1 MYIVKQVLKSRHVFH
16 STLLTLS
23 FDRNMLR
30 QHYAL
35 NAGVCSFP
43 PFFSWIATL
52 LKACLVFLFTQL
64 SFRTYSTDCTR
75 WSLFSLTFP
84 SFCMMHCLELVP
96 DRTISASV
104 PSPRVLPRQ
113 EWRTWQELVELGAVW
128 LSSTPLLLLSYTNS
142 VLHCHQPQKVSV
154 VSIRPSNTLAN
165 FLPDQA
171 NGTICRK
178 LSFPTQH
185 LKSLLERDCLTSC
198 CPTFTFSS
206 RLNSEPHT

>member
-1 MYIVKQVLKSRHVFH
+1 MYILKQVLKSRHVFH

-23 FDRNMLR
+23 FDRNMVG

-35 NAGVCSFP
+35 NASVGFFL
-43 PFFSWIATL
+43 PFSSWFATL
-52 LKACLVFLFTQL
+52 LKVCLVFLFTLL

-113 EWRTWQELVELGAVW
+113 EWRTWQELVEFGAVW
-128 LSSTPLLLLSYTNS
+128 LSSTPLLLLLSYTNS
-142 VLHCHQPQKVSV
+142 VLHCHQPPKVSV
-154 VSIRPSNTLAN
+154 VSFRPGH
-165 FLPDQA
+165 Q
-171 NGTICRK
+171 
-178 LSFPTQH
+178 PTSYQTKQTGQYAKNWVFRH
-185 LKSLLERDCLTSC
+185 SI
-198 CPTFTFSS
+198 
-206 RLNSEPHT
+206 